1 MARKGAPK
9 GAALN
14 PNVRKYVIGMQR
26 LNNDYTVTKK
36 TDKQY
41 EFYSLATV
49 YLYTKN
55 INSGRCYVEF
65 HNEDFGY
72 DEEELTNIQEQL
84 HWNPLY
90 AMEILMEKY
99 LSQYVIDKDE

>member
-9 GAALN
+9 GAAFN
-14 PNVRKYVIGMQR
+14 PNVRRYVIVMQR

-41 EFYSLATV
+41 EFYELATV
-49 YLYTKN
+49 YLYPKN

-65 HNEDFGY
+65 HNEDFAY